1 MGRMLATARLRT
13 VSAVNA
19 QTYLNCYNLSTAKP
33 VASQRSQKGDWVI
46 KKCVLVE
53 RKKIRKMISTEGKKL
68 AEYLYGGQNN
78 GTF

>member
-1 MGRMLATARLRT
+1 MSQIFFKFFRSKNPAIT
-13 VSAVNA
+13 
-19 QTYLNCYNLSTAKP
+19 
-33 VASQRSQKGDWVI
+33 QRSQKGDWVI

-53 RKKIRKMISTEGKKL
+53 GKKISKIIDTEGEIP